1 MGKLYAFIKC
11 VGGAIMRL
19 IFRQN
24 IIGKENIPSDGGF
37 ILCCNHTHFMD
48 VAFLVA
54 AFKQQIYFMA
64 KQELFGSPLAAK
76 FLTAMGAFPVQR
88 GAGAS
93 ASNSVKTAEDIVNS
107 GKVMG
112 IFPEGTRSPDGSP
125 KKAKS
130 GVALIAAST
139 KAKVVPVSIYYEGK
153 LKLFKKVTVRIGKAI
168 EPEDLAMVDSGRSE
182 IRRVATLIMDRIT
195 EQWQAGHSV

>member
-1 MGKLYAFIKC
+1 M
-11 VGGAIMRL
+11 V
-19 IFRQN
+19 
-24 IIGKENIPSDGGF
+24 
-37 ILCCNHTHFMD
+37 
-48 VAFLVA
+48 V

-64 KQELFGSPLAAK
+64 KQELFSSPLAAK

-88 GAGAS
+88 GAEAG
-93 ASNSVKTAEDIVNS
+93 ASNSLKTAENIVNS

-153 LKLFKKVTVRIGKAI
+153 LKLFKKVPLRIGKPI
-168 EPEDLAMVDSGRSE
+168 EPEDLAMTDNGRSE